1 MQRDWRE
8 DFSAQGY
15 VICKNILPP
24 DLIDDH
30 VKQVAALCTRYG
42 VVDTASLAALPI
54 ETDDQFMQAMLD
66 LHYRNE
72 LARKLIFN
80 RIMRHMLSELFGDE
94 PILSF
99 ARSSLWEPGNMRAHV
114 DTAFRSPDAPYSVCR
129 TWCALE
135 DIDPESGRFY
145 LIPGSHR
152 TLVPRLCDEVL
163 EENPE
168 LLALSQKIS
177 EEPASWWRLFARGWP
192 KVNAKVP
199 ERIDGNAK
207 LSFDMKKGDVIFF
220 NPALVHGTVDCLNSN
235 GTRKVMICEWTTRA
249 AWAASGFSRPFY
261 EENPAPS
268 VEEDKEEIEP
278 LIAARVAVG

>member
-8 DFSAQGY
+8 DFSTQGY

-24 DLIDDH
+24 DLIDEH
-30 VKQVAALCTRYG
+30 LKQVSALCARFG
-42 VVDTASLAALPI
+42 VVDLESLVSLPI
-54 ETDDQFMQAMLD
+54 ETDDAFMAAMLD

-80 RIMRHMLSELFGDE
+80 RIMRRVLAELFGAE

-135 DIDPESGRFY
+135 NIDAESGRFY

-152 TLVPRLCDEVL
+152 TLMPRLCDEVIA
-163 EENPE
+163 ENPE
-168 LLALSQKIS
+168 LQELSRKLAD
-177 EEPASWWRLFARGWP
+177 EPENWWRLFSRGWP

-199 ERIDGNAK
+199 DRIDGNQK
-207 LSFDMKKGDVIFF
+207 VSFEMNKGDVIFF
-220 NPALVHGTVDCLNSN
+220 NPAVVHGTVDCLDPK
-235 GTRKVMICEWTTRA
+235 GDRKVMICEWTTRE
-249 AWAASGFSRPFY
+249 AWNASGFSRPFY
-261 EENPAPS
+261 EEPS
-268 VEEDKEEIEP
+268 VSDTEDLEEADVI
-278 LIAARVAVG
+278 ARVAFGR